1 MRHKK
6 KVKKLQRDVDH
17 RRALI
22 KNLCRSLLRHE
33 KIETTWV
40 KAKAMRPF
48 MEHLIDI
55 AKDDTVANRR
65 RAFAFLRD
73 RRLVKKLFE
82 DVAKRFSDV
91 NGGYTR
97 IIKTFNRV
105 GDNAQMAIIEFT
117 KEAVKK

>member
-22 KNLCRSLLRHE
+22 RNLCCSLLKYG
-33 KIETTWV
+33 KIETTLV

-55 AKDDTVANRR
+55 AKKDTVANRR
-65 RAFAFLRD
+65 RAFAFLCD
-73 RRLVKKLFE
+73 RKLVKKLFE
-82 DVAKRFSDV
+82 DVAKRFSNI

-97 IIKTFNRV
+97 IIRTTTRT

-117 KEAVKK
+117 KAAQ

>member
-1 MRHKK
+1 MRHKR

-22 KNLCRSLLRHE
+22 KNLCRSLLKYE
-33 KIETTWV
+33 KIETTLV

-55 AKDDTVANRR
+55 AKKDNVANRR
-65 RAFAFLRD
+65 RAFAFLCD
-73 RRLVKKLFE
+73 RKLVKKLFE
-82 DVAKRFSDV
+82 DVAKRFPDV
-91 NGGYTR
+91 TGGYTR
-97 IIKTFNRV
+97 IIRTGTRV

-117 KEAVKK
+117 KAATK

>member
-1 MRHKK
+1 MRHRR

-22 KNLCRSLLRHE
+22 KNLCRSLLEHE

-55 AKDDTVANRR
+55 AKKDTVANRR

-73 RRLVKKLFE
+73 RKLVKKLFE
-82 DVAKRFSDV
+82 DVAKRFADV
-91 NGGYTR
+91 TGGYTR
-97 IIKTFNRV
+97 LIKTRTRV

-117 KEAVKK
+117 RAAAK